1 MTELLD
7 KILEQTTLK
16 KIVILAG
23 TLVLVFA
30 LYFSFVYSPRSDEIA
45 KLADS
50 VEIARNEKQVKLS
63 KAANMARLQTE
74 LRVMEAKLKEAVAQ
88 LPDRKEIPDLLTNL
102 SNKAREAGLDILLFR
117 PRPEAF
123 QEFYAEVPVDIVVRG
138 GFHNAVAFFDDVSKL
153 NRIVNIDNID
163 FRNPRVA
170 GDQVTM
176 DISNLATTYRFLDET
191 ERKKAAQDKAKAKA
205 VKK

>member
-1 MTELLD
+1 MNELLD
-7 KILEQTTLK
+7 KILEQTILK

-30 LYFSFVYSPRSDEIA
+30 LYFSFFYSPRSDEIA

-63 KAANMARLQTE
+63 KAGNMARLQTE

-102 SNKAREAGLDILLFR
+102 SNKAREAGLDIMLFR

-191 ERKKAAQDKAKAKA
+191 ERKKAAQDKAKAA
-205 VKK
+205 KK

>member
-1 MTELLD
+1 MKELLD
-7 KILEQTTLK
+7 KILEQSQGK
-16 KIVILAG
+16 KIAVLAG
-23 TLVLVFA
+23 TILLVYA
-30 LYFSFVYSPRSDEIA
+30 LFYSFVYSPRSDEIA
-45 KLADS
+45 KLTDS

-74 LRVMEAKLKEAVAQ
+74 LRLMEAKLREAVAQ

-117 PRPEAF
+117 PRAEAF
-123 QEFYAEVPVDIVVRG
+123 QDFYAEIPVDIVVRG

-176 DISNLATTYRFLDET
+176 DISNLATTYRFLDEA
-191 ERKKAAQDKAKAKA
+191 ERKKVAEDKAKAA
-205 VKK
+205 KK

>member
-1 MTELLD
+1 MNQLLD
-7 KILEQTTLK
+7 KLLAQSQVK
-16 KIVILAG
+16 KIAILAG
-23 TLVLVFA
+23 TILLVFA
-30 LYFSFVYSPRSDEIA
+30 LYYSFVHSPRSDEIA

-50 VEIARNEKQVKLS
+50 VEIARNEKQVKLA

-88 LPDRKEIPDLLTNL
+88 LPDRKEIPDLLANL

-117 PRPEAF
+117 PRAEAF

-191 ERKKAAQDKAKAKA
+191 ERKKVAQDKAKAA
-205 VKK
+205 AKK

>member
-1 MTELLD
+1 MNELLD

-30 LYFSFVYSPRSDEIA
+30 LYFSFFYSPRSDEIA

-74 LRVMEAKLKEAVAQ
+74 LRV
-88 LPDRKEIPDLLTNL
+88 PFRRRLTQPT
-102 SNKAREAGLDILLFR
+102 SRTSRARHRCANSA
-117 PRPEAF
+117 P
-123 QEFYAEVPVDIVVRG
+123 
-138 GFHNAVAFFDDVSKL
+138 S
-153 NRIVNIDNID
+153 
-163 FRNPRVA
+163 
-170 GDQVTM
+170 
-176 DISNLATTYRFLDET
+176 
-191 ERKKAAQDKAKAKA
+191 
-205 VKK
+205 